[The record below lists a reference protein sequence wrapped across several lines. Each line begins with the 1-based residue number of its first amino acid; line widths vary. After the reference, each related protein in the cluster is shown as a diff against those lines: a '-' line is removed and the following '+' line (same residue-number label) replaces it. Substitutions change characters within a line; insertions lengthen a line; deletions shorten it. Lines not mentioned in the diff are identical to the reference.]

1 MKDDEFLEPSNKARL
16 VLFAFLLLLALIII
30 PLKGAL
36 DSIWPA
42 ANASP
47 AELNAAIE
55 SLQQMLDYLL
65 LASVCQAI
73 LFSSYFV
80 KIARGA
86 IRSGRYPPP
95 GTAVIRRTR
104 VLTGE
109 KAVSSA
115 RLSYLYALLMWCL
128 VIVPVYLKWML
139 NQI

>member
-1 MKDDEFLEPSNKARL
+1 MKDDEFLEPSNKARFI
-16 VLFAFLLLLALIII
+16 LFAFLLLLALLII
-30 PLKGAL
+30 PLKGGL
-36 DSIWPA
+36 DSIRPA
-42 ANASP
+42 ASASP
-47 AELNAAIE
+47 AELNSAIE

-80 KIARGA
+80 KIARA
-86 IRSGRYPPP
+86 AMRSGRYPPP

-115 RLSYLYALLMWCL
+115 RLTYLFALLIWCP